1 MNSVY
6 HLEEDVCAF
15 VGYND
20 DDGGDDGTVVEF
32 LTSVGPTVGRIHKV
46 RSQMTVSQM
55 CIA

>member
-20 DDGGDDGTVVEF
+20 DGGGDDGTVVGF
-32 LTSVGPTVGRIHKV
+32 LTSVGPTVGRIHMA